1 MGLRYAQEILTGK
14 RERKAHLGDL
24 DLDGDMT
31 DIKID
36 FKEGGVD

>member
-1 MGLRYAQEILTGK
+1 VNGK
-14 RERKAHLGDL
+14 DHLGDL
-24 DLDGDMT
+24 GLDGDMT